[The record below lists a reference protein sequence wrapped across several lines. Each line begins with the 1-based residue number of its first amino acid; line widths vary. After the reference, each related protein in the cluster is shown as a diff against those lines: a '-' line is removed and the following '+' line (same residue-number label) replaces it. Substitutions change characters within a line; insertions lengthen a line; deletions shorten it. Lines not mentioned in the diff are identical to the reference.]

1 MTTTA
6 NRQQHHRPERTDNII
21 GVTTRLRRH
30 IIIKYLSETGEN
42 TLAIIECTTDAGPI
56 VEWDMFYRHP
66 NRKEFCEASEE
77 AKKNNKKL
85 EMDEYAMME
94 SPGRKKLRDAA
105 AISMM
110 SNGRNMKM
118 NASKIDG
125 EIEVGSIVRSSLSDV
140 DCTKVDG
147 KCLTLVV
154 VDKISEKGK
163 SIPKYRLA
171 CAKGPLQGL
180 YHRSYLTVIPMATRG
195 TLGLEDIFISWRGV
209 AAITER
215 AAAASTSVI
224 GG

>member
-1 MTTTA
+1 
-6 NRQQHHRPERTDNII
+6 
-21 GVTTRLRRH
+21 
-30 IIIKYLSETGEN
+30 
-42 TLAIIECTTDAGPI
+42 
-56 VEWDMFYRHP
+56 MFYRHP

-85 EMDEYAMME
+85 EMDGYVMME

-125 EIEVGSIVRSSLSDV
+125 EIEVGSIVWSSLSDV

-224 GG
+224 GGQGVNRCNCRGECNTKRCMCFKGGKLCGSQCHGGDNSKCQNCG